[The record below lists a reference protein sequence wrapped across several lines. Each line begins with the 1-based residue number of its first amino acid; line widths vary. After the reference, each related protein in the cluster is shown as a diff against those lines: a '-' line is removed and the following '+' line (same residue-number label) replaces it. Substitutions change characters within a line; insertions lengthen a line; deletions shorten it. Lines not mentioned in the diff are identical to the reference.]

1 MLGFFNPKAKLRR
14 PRSDEQEHARTVTDR
29 SP

>member
-1 MLGFFNPKAKLRR
+1 MLGSSNPQAKLAT
-14 PRSDEQEHARTVTDR
+14 RSGNQEPARTVTDR

>member
-1 MLGFFNPKAKLRR
+1 MLGFFKSQGQLRR
-14 PRSDEQEHARTVTDR
+14 PRSYEQEHARTVTDR